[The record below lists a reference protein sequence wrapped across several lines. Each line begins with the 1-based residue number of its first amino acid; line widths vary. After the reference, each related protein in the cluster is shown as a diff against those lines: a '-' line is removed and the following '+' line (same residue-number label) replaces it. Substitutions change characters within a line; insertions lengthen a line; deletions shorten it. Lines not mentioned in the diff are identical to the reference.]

1 MRDWTLLAKA
11 GGLDIPGNDPGRIV
25 QPLNAL
31 EEAFR
36 PLVENLPPDLE
47 PATAFRPDEEDS

>member
-11 GGLDIPGNDPGRIV
+11 GGLEIPPQELDRLVP
-25 QPLNAL
+25 PLKAL

-36 PLVENLPPDLE
+36 PLVQGLTPDME
-47 PATAFRPDEEDS
+47 PAAAFRADEEVR